1 MERIGAS
8 KQGEGMQDK
17 TVSTSSDLYRACAVL
32 FGTDANLSGDFLKY
46 LKASRLK
53 RAYRKRAFETHPDR
67 ATALAETPL
76 SLAERFREVN
86 LAYNQLN
93 TFLEYPW
100 RYSNS
105 GSAGHRVH
113 QHESARRRQRTY
125 ESHDQRR
132 TGSGAHRSRHQG
144 MSEHLW
150 QAGLPKKQLLLGRFL
165 YYSGIISMRSL
176 IEAIVWQKSKRP
188 MVGNIAVRWDW
199 LDQNDVRSIVSMRRR
214 GEKFCECA
222 LRCGYISSYQLT
234 ILLARQRMLQPLIGG
249 FFIDRKI
256 IVPHEMERIV
266 EQFHTHNRKH
276 WRR

>member
-1 MERIGAS
+1 
-8 KQGEGMQDK
+8 MQDK
-17 TVSTSSDLYRACAVL
+17 TASTPSDLYRACTVL
-32 FGTDANLSGDFLKY
+32 FGTDANVSGNFLKY
-46 LKASRLK
+46 LKASGLK

-67 ATALAETPL
+67 ATALAESPL
-76 SLAERFREVN
+76 SLTERFREVT

-100 RYSNS
+100 RYPHS
-105 GSAGHRVH
+105 GHAHRA
-113 QHESARRRQRTY
+113 HEHEAVRKRQRTY
-125 ESHDQRR
+125 ETHDQKR
-132 TGSGAHRSRHQG
+132 TGGSAHRGRYQG

-150 QAGLPKKQLLLGRFL
+150 PGGLPGKQLLLGRFL
-165 YYSGIISMRSL
+165 YYSGIISMPIL

-188 MVGNIAVRWDW
+188 MVGNIAARWDW
-199 LDQNDVRSIVSMRRR
+199 LDQNDIRSIISMRRR

-234 ILLARQRMLQPLIGG
+234 ILLARQRMLQPLIGS
-249 FFIDRKI
+249 FFVDRKI
-256 IVPHEMERIV
+256 IAPREMERIV

>member
-1 MERIGAS
+1 MR
-8 KQGEGMQDK
+8 DK
-17 TVSTSSDLYRACAVL
+17 TASASSDLYRACTVL
-32 FGTDANLSGDFLKY
+32 FGTDANFSGDFLKH

-67 ATALAETPL
+67 ATALAESPL
-76 SLAERFREVN
+76 NLAERFREVT

-93 TFLEYPW
+93 TFLEYHE
-100 RYSNS
+100 RYSH
-105 GSAGHRVH
+105 GGYTAHQVHGHA
-113 QHESARRRQRTY
+113 SARKTQRTH
-125 ESHDQRR
+125 ETHDHTR
-132 TGSGAHRSRHQG
+132 TGGSAHRSRYQG

-150 QAGLPKKQLLLGRFL
+150 QGGLPRKRLLLGRFL
-165 YYSGIISMRSL
+165 YYSGIISMQSL

-188 MVGNIAVRWDW
+188 MVGNIAVHWDW
-199 LDQNDVRSIVSMRRR
+199 LDHNDILSIISMRRR

-234 ILLARQRMLQPLIGG
+234 ILLARQRMLQPLIGS
-249 FFIDRKI
+249 FFVDRKI
-256 IVPHEMERIV
+256 IALHEMERIV

>member
-1 MERIGAS
+1 
-8 KQGEGMQDK
+8 MQDK
-17 TVSTSSDLYRACAVL
+17 TASTSSDLYRACNIL
-32 FGTDANLSGDFLKY
+32 FGTDANVSGDFLKY

-67 ATALAETPL
+67 ATALAESPL

-93 TFLEYPW
+93 TFLECAW
-100 RYSNS
+100 RYSHS
-105 GSAGHRVH
+105 GCVAHRAH
-113 QHESARRRQRTY
+113 DYESARRRQRTH

-132 TGSGAHRSRHQG
+132 TGSSAHRSRYQG
-144 MSEHLW
+144 VSEHLW
-150 QAGLPKKQLLLGRFL
+150 QGGLPRKQLLLGRFL
-165 YYSGIISMRSL
+165 YYSGIISMKNL

-199 LDQNDVRSIVSMRRR
+199 LDQNDIRSIISMRRT

-234 ILLARQRMLQPLIGG
+234 ILLARQRMLQPLIGS

-256 IVPHEMERIV
+256 IAPHEMERIV

-276 WRR
+276 WHR